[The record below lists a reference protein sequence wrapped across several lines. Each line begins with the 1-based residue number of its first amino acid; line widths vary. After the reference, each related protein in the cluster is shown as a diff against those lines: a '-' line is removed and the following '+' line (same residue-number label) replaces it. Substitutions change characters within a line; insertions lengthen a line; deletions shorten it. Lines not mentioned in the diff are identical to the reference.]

1 MRTKKEIYKVLF
13 DAVRKELSKQ
23 ECKACEGHKKFARV
37 IPNPRKVSEEEAA
50 TLSAMVVCSPSND
63 WGLEGFF
70 QTVLPSG
77 EKLGDFVRNNLPN
90 YNQYNNLM
98 EDVAKK
104 YFP

>member
-1 MRTKKEIYKVLF
+1 MKTKKEIYKVVF
-13 DAVRKELSKQ
+13 DAVSKEVSKKD
-23 ECKACEGHKKFARV
+23 CRACQGHKKFAKV
-37 IPNPRKVSEEEAA
+37 LPNPQKVSDEEAA

-77 EKLGDFVRNNLPN
+77 EKLGEFVRDNLPN

-98 EDVAKK
+98 GDVAKK
-104 YFP
+104 YIS